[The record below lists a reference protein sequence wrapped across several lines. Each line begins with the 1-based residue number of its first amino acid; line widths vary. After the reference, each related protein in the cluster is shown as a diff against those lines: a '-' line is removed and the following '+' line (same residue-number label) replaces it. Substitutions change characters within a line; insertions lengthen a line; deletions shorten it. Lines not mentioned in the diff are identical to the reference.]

1 MSVMTMLATE
11 RGDNVNDYTKRDIKG
26 YTFIDTAGHGYLCL
40 GSDDN
45 GYSDALE
52 IARASNY
59 SYILDGG
66 LVFLEEDCDATKFLN
81 TGITNFAD
89 SPVGDN

>member
-1 MSVMTMLATE
+1 MSVQTILSNV
-11 RGDNVNDYTKRDIKG
+11 RGDNASDYNISKIKG
-26 YTFIDTAGHGYLCL
+26 FTFIDTPSHGYLVL

-52 IARASNY
+52 IARRSNY

-66 LVFLEEDCDATKFLN
+66 LCYLEEDCDATEFLAL
-81 TGITNFAD
+81 GL
-89 SPVGDN
+89 DN